1 MISDNVKR
9 VKENIQNALVRSNR
23 KDECRLI
30 AVTKFVEVERIR
42 QAIDAGI
49 DSVGENRVQELRNN
63 LDFFKSYNLD
73 INLIGQL
80 QTNKVKYVLGQVG
93 IIQSLDRMAL
103 AKEINRQAIAKEIVQ
118 DVLVEVN
125 IGNEEQKGGITPQ
138 ELQNFLTEISEFN
151 GIRVKGLMCIPPFVS
166 VEEVKP
172 YFEKM
177 ANLFTEI
184 KQKNIDKIAM
194 DELSMGMSNDYEV
207 AIEFGATMVRVGTSI
222 FGSRI

>member
-1 MISDNVKR
+1 MISDNIKR
-9 VKENIQNALVRSNR
+9 VKENIDNALVRSNR
-23 KDECRLI
+23 SDSCKLI
-30 AVTKFVEVERIR
+30 AVTKFVDMERIR
-42 QAIDAGI
+42 QAIEAGI
-49 DSVGENRVQELRNN
+49 QSVGENRVQELLYK

-80 QTNKVKYVLGQVG
+80 QTNKVKYVMGQVG

-103 AKEINRQAIAKEIVQ
+103 AKEINKQALAKEIMQ
-118 DVLVEVN
+118 NVLIEVN
-125 IGNEEQKGGITPQ
+125 IGSEEQKGGITPQ
-138 ELQNFLTEISEFN
+138 ELQNFLEEVSEFK

-166 VEEVKP
+166 AEEVKP

-177 ANLFTEI
+177 ANLFTKI
-184 KQKNIDKIAM
+184 KQQNIQNIAM

-207 AIEFGATMVRVGTSI
+207 AVEFGATMVRVGTSI